1 MNYIQ
6 TDIMFC
12 RWPLF

>member
-6 TDIMFC
+6 TNKK
-12 RWPLF
+12 